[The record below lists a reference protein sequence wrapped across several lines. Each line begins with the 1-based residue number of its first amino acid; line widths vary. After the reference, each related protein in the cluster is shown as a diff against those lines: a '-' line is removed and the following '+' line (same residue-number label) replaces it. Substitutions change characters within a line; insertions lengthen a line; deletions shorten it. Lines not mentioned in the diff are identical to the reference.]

1 MSDERR
7 KLWLYLYPDEP
18 QQKSA
23 IETIEEIPQRQRS
36 DFFRDSIVAG
46 IALSKLDKRL
56 PALVSMLLQQDS
68 NIDTLVRIL
77 KILFPKLDIDS
88 TEDKSTLCAVAWQ
101 KDVGMN
107 YNKAHHGLPGLR
119 LVRMNIII
127 ILIIQNQTV
136 RYVHYG
142 LMMKTSRKR
151 IYRIKRERPFR
162 RPTPIQVQK
171 H

>member
-1 MSDERR
+1 MILTKR
-7 KLWLYLYPDEP
+7 KINLHSVP
-18 QQKSA
+18 
-23 IETIEEIPQRQRS
+23 
-36 DFFRDSIVAG
+36 
-46 IALSKLDKRL
+46 
-56 PALVSMLLQQDS
+56 LLG
-68 NIDTLVRIL
+68 
-77 KILFPKLDIDS
+77 K
-88 TEDKSTLCAVAWQ
+88 

-127 ILIIQNQTV
+127 ILIIQNKTV